1 MAKLLKKLLFWLFII
16 LVVILMGYLGVLAY
30 IDANCTRG
38 VNYITSK
45 YTIKSNDIAC
55 KKYQEYVYEDITNC
69 DSLWLKKCTSDEN
82 LVYEYTLEDNNGVT
96 IVVKEYK
103 DGTFSDNYEKG
114 TIRKEYLEKQ
124 NKENQSTEEETKIE
138 AN

>member
-1 MAKLLKKLLFWLFII
+1 MTKLLKKLLFWLFII
-16 LVVILMGYLGVLAY
+16 ALVAAMVYLGIIAY
-30 IDANCTRG
+30 TDANCTRG
-38 VNYITSK
+38 INYLTNK
-45 YTIKSNDIAC
+45 YEIQSSDISC
-55 KKYQEYVYEDITNC
+55 KKYQEYVYEDIANC

>member
-16 LVVILMGYLGVLAY
+16 LVVILIGYLGVIAY

-38 VNYITSK
+38 VNYITDK
-45 YTIKSNDIAC
+45 YEIKSNEITC
-55 KKYQEYVYEDITNC
+55 KKYQEYVYEDIANC

-82 LVYEYTLEDNNGVT
+82 LVYEYTLEDGNGVT
-96 IVVKEYK
+96 IIIKEYK

-124 NKENQSTEEETKIE
+124 NKENSTNETEEKIE
-138 AN
+138 TN

>member
-16 LVVILMGYLGVLAY
+16 LLVIAMGYLGIIAY
-30 IDANCTRG
+30 TDANCTRG
-38 VNYITSK
+38 VNYLIKK
-45 YTIKSNDIAC
+45 YEIKSNEIRC
-55 KKYQEYVYEDITNC
+55 IKYQEYVYEDITNC

-82 LVYEYTLEDNNGVT
+82 LVYEYTLKDEDGNV
-96 IVVKEYK
+96 ILIKEYK

-114 TIRKEYLEKQ
+114 TIKKEYLDIQ
-124 NKENQSTEEETKIE
+124 NQENNIETESKVE

>member
-16 LVVILMGYLGVLAY
+16 LAVIAIGYLGIMAY
-30 IDANCTRG
+30 TDANCTRG

-45 YTIKSNDIAC
+45 YEIKSNDIRC
-55 KKYQEYVYEDITNC
+55 KKFQEYVYEDIAKC
-69 DSLWLKKCTSDEN
+69 ESLWLKKCTSDEN
-82 LVYEYTLEDNNGVT
+82 LVYEYTLEDNNGVV
-96 IVVKEYK
+96 IVIKEYK

-114 TIRKEYLEKQ
+114 KLKKEYLDKQ
-124 NKENQSTEEETKIE
+124 NQNNNNDTEPKNE